1 MNPSELYREMAA
13 LTDKGTPFVVVT
25 VVESSGSTPR
35 KAGAK
40 MIVLPDGRTVDTIG
54 GGKIEAQGTL
64 DALEALKRGISGTKE
79 YALRQSG
86 DHALGMVCGGDTKL
100 FFEVHI
106 PARTLLLVGAG
117 HVSQKLAPLGKM
129 LDMRVVVVDNR
140 EELANADVLPW
151 ADEIVIGDQGN
162 VGDLVPINE
171 RTAVVIVT
179 HGHLFDKDAL
189 RSVLG
194 RGAGYVGMIGSR
206 AKVRTVLS
214 DLEDEGADPAELA
227 QVHAPIGLDIGGQ
240 TPAEISVSILAEI
253 IAVEHGKDR
262 TGRNVAT
269 ASGGRAA
276 TGASAG
282 GAETVRAEGVGCGA

>member
-1 MNPSELYREMAA
+1 MNPSELYREMAG
-13 LTDKGTPFVVVT
+13 LTEKGTPFVVVT
-25 VVESSGSTPR
+25 VVEASGSTPR

-40 MIVLPDGRTVDTIG
+40 MIVLPDGHTVDTIG
-54 GGKIEAQGTL
+54 GGKIEAQATV
-64 DALEALKRGISGTKE
+64 DALDALKRGMSGTKE

-140 EELANADVLPW
+140 KELANPDVLPW
-151 ADEIVIGDQGN
+151 ADDIIVGDQGS
-162 VGDLVPINE
+162 VGDLVPIDE

-214 DLEDEGADPAELA
+214 ELEAEGISPEMLAE
-227 QVHAPIGLDIGGQ
+227 VHAPIGLDIGGQ

-262 TGRNVAT
+262 TGRGLA
-269 ASGGRAA
+269 ASGGN
-276 TGASAG
+276 ASG
-282 GAETVRAEGVGCGA
+282 GKTAEAGCGA

>member
-1 MNPSELYREMAA
+1 
-13 LTDKGTPFVVVT
+13 
-25 VVESSGSTPR
+25 
-35 KAGAK
+35 
-40 MIVLPDGRTVDTIG
+40 
-54 GGKIEAQGTL
+54 
-64 DALEALKRGISGTKE
+64 
-79 YALRQSG
+79 
-86 DHALGMVCGGDTKL
+86 VCGGDTKL

-151 ADEIVIGDQGN
+151 ADEIVIGDQGS

-269 ASGGRAA
+269 ASGPKVGAGAMACAA
-276 TGASAG
+276 A
-282 GAETVRAEGVGCGA
+282 AETTEGTGCGA